1 MHTRGRPP
9 LHWWWISLV
18 LVGMGVAGSAHLLGR
33 ALALY
38 GPSKPAAL
46 DICSALFRAS
56 CDAALADERFSFLN
70 IPLAGWGL
78 VYFST
83 LAGLLLLARFL
94 EGSFETDALIAGS
107 ALAVAGLGAGIALT
121 AGMLLG
127 VAPLCPFCL
136 ALHAVSLAL
145 VFSLQRTTERPVA
158 EQVQRLRDAASGL
171 LRSRA
176 ETPESTRW
184 QLVGFASVAL
194 VALLAYQWVY
204 VESALR
210 RPQPMSS
217 PDRARLIADFQTSPQ
232 VLVPV
237 TDLDPHLGPLTA
249 PVQLVVFESFRCT
262 HCQRLASGLSRLHQ
276 RFRDQLVVVYK
287 HYPLSTHC
295 NRQLPADL
303 QPGAC
308 EIAWAAEAA
317 NQQSSFWPFHDAM
330 LTAESPPS
338 EESLRLTAVRLRL
351 DPDRFD
357 RDRRSD
363 TARQRVADD
372 VALGNQLKLPGT
384 PAVFLNGRWVRAA
397 NAEVLEIL
405 VRHELARVAKSNP
418 LDRAGNETGRPGRDG
433 RSVRGGG

>member
-1 MHTRGRPP
+1 M
-9 LHWWWISLV
+9 
-18 LVGMGVAGSAHLLGR
+18 AGSVHLLGR

-38 GPSKPAAL
+38 DPSKPAAL
-46 DICSALFRAS
+46 DICSAVFHAS

-83 LAGLLLLARFL
+83 LSGAILLARFL
-94 EGSFETDALIAGS
+94 EGTFETDALIAGS
-107 ALAVAGLGAGIALT
+107 ALTLAGLGAGIGLT
-121 AGMLLG
+121 ACMLLG
-127 VAPLCPFCL
+127 VAPLCPICL

-145 VFSLQRTTERPVA
+145 VFSWQRTTDRPIS
-158 EQVQRLRDAASGL
+158 EQVQRLRDVAGQIV
-171 LRSRA
+171 RSRT
-176 ETPESTRW
+176 EPPESIRW
-184 QLVGFASVAL
+184 QLVAFACVAL

-204 VESALR
+204 VESTLR
-210 RPQPMSS
+210 RPRPMTA
-217 PDRARLIADFQTSPQ
+217 PDRARIIADFQSSPQ

-237 TDLDPHLGPLTA
+237 TNLDPHLGPLTA
-249 PVQLVVFESFRCT
+249 PVQLVVFESLRCP

-276 RFRDQLVVVYK
+276 QFRDQLAVVYK

-330 LTAESPPS
+330 LTVESPPS
-338 EESLRLTAVRLRL
+338 EESLRSTAQRLRL
-351 DPDRFD
+351 DTVRFD

-363 TARQRVADD
+363 STRQRVAED

-384 PAVFLNGRWVRAA
+384 PAVFLNGRWVRLAR
-397 NAEVLEIL
+397 AEVLEIL
-405 VRHELARVAKSNP
+405 VRHELARVGKSDP
-418 LDRAGNETGRPGRDG
+418 LDRAENESGRPGRDG